1 MVAVMV
7 AVMAAVL
14 DCSPAPVNALFVF
27 MPPNTFTRHADL
39 AMEVAAPPA
48 VVQSIFE
55 QLQLRNAQHCDAFSD
70 VVADYQHCLQR
81 CRELQ
86 VCGHAI

>member
-1 MVAVMV
+1 
-7 AVMAAVL
+7 
-14 DCSPAPVNALFVF
+14 
-27 MPPNTFTRHADL
+27 
-39 AMEVAAPPA
+39 MEVAAPPA

-55 QLQLRNAQHCDAFSD
+55 QLQLRNAQHRDAFSD